1 MLPFAELSREVMSPV
16 QCTDVFNY
24 PRSFC
29 TTERF
34 KAFKSLEA
42 YKYFESG
49 FVDLLVSKKMKCN
62 KFVTVGKV
70 LYA

>member
-1 MLPFAELSREVMSPV
+1 MPSV
-16 QCTDVFNY
+16 QCIDIFSYLVLL
-24 PRSFC
+24 RRFC

-49 FVDLLVSKKMKCN
+49 FVDLLGSKKTKCN
-62 KFVTVGKV
+62 KFVAVGKV